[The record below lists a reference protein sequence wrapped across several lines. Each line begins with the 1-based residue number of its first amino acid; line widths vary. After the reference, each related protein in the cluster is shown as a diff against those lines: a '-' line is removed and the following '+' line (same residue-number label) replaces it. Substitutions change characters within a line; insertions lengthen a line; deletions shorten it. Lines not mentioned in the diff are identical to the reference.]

1 MSGYFVCTQPGEMP
15 CQPGHQL
22 AVTEVTLQD
31 LAALGIT
38 PGSVSASV
46 GIGFGL
52 VFALAMLGFGLGVAL
67 RMVRRF

>member
-1 MSGYFVCTQPGEMP
+1 MSGYFVCLQPEIP
-15 CQPGHQL
+15 CQAVHQV

-38 PGSVSASV
+38 PGSVSAAL
-46 GIGFGL
+46 GLGFGL